1 MPTTTDAKRQDSRV
15 NGIPAAL
22 AAYKSW
28 VGYVV
33 NEHFAKIPIDPD
45 PAGYAASSVDPDT
58 WGDAHLA
65 VGSLYSHRGRFWDGL
80 GFMLSGDDPYTMI
93 DIDDCVEGDV
103 IHPWVLD
110 QMERWGGWWQ
120 FSVSGTGV
128 HCIVETGR
136 AGLELAGRYYSPE
149 IRSSSPTR
157 ADKARH
163 PMRVEVFWQHHFVP
177 FSGRPILSEGAEG
190 VIRRGA
196 GLVAESLSTLVPI
209 ARSPH
214 TGDPRASAAQVVHG
228 ERHHYLTGLAGS
240 IARLVEDRDEVRN
253 QIEAAAEAM
262 PAPLPAREI
271 EGIVNWALN
280 LEPNTSKGETDNNYY
295 STKRSLD
302 ASEQT
307 KIARQALAI
316 GTVGY
321 ECHQVAQTAFS
332 HIEDVEWQRNPRKWY
347 RNSPIYKEIK
357 RLGAR
362 MGGGGESTVTA
373 KCKAPTA
380 WGHQI
385 RSGNVVGTRLNCGDW
400 SCHRCGAEKKTT
412 WWYDLANKICLV
424 SRLYHNVLDDEQW
437 SASQSSRSRLRAARQ
452 PCRSWRTDRGY
463 EVLSSEPLTGRK
475 FSADDKLIEVS
486 DRPQLLLDIMSR
498 MRLRR
503 HKTERL
509 ISGSAAWGPPPR
521 AVKTSEDYEFLGVGP
536 SPDQAAAIARRE
548 LKLSTALTNSESQH
562 DGTTIHWSAV
572 ILVTPGCGMLDLV
585 VSTLGI
591 HLPKRYREPVLAP
604 VCPPWDRPDYGL

>member
-1 MPTTTDAKRQDSRV
+1 
-15 NGIPAAL
+15 
-22 AAYKSW
+22 
-28 VGYVV
+28 
-33 NEHFAKIPIDPD
+33 
-45 PAGYAASSVDPDT
+45 
-58 WGDAHLA
+58 
-65 VGSLYSHRGRFWDGL
+65 
-80 GFMLSGDDPYTMI
+80 MLSTDDPYTMI

-163 PMRVEVFWQHHFVP
+163 PMRVEVFFQHHFVP

-271 EGIVNWALN
+271 EGIVNWALH
-280 LEPNTSKGETDNNYY
+280 LEPNTSKDDTDDNYY
-295 STKRSLD
+295 SKKRSLD
-302 ASEQT
+302 SEGQA

-321 ECHQVAQTAFS
+321 ECHQVAQTPFF
-332 HIEDVEWQRNPRKWY
+332 HIEDESWQQNPRKWY

-357 RLGAR
+357 RLGPK
-362 MGGGGESTVTA
+362 GTA
-373 KCKAPTA
+373 AECCKAPTA
-380 WGHQI
+380 WGLQKLA
-385 RSGNVVGTRLNCGDW
+385 GNIAGTRLNCGDW
-400 SCHRCGAEKKTT
+400 TCRRCGPEKKTT
-412 WWYDLANKICLV
+412 WWYDLASKISLV
-424 SRLYHNVLDDEQW
+424 PHLYYSVVPEDQW
-437 SASQSSRSRLRAARQ
+437 VVSQSSRSRIADHKESLRW
-452 PCRSWRTDRGY
+452 WRTDRGY

-475 FSADDKLIEVS
+475 FAAEDNLIEIS
-486 DRPQLLLDIMSR
+486 DRPQLLLDILGR
-498 MRLRR
+498 MRART
-503 HKTERL
+503 HKRQRL
-509 ISGSAAWGPPPR
+509 ISGSAAWGPPAR
-521 AVKTSEDYEFLGVGP
+521 AAKTSEDYEFLGVGP

-548 LKLSTALTNSESQH
+548 LKLSTALTNSEVQH